1 MTPLDPA
8 AIDLPTLVSLTGLAT
23 SEHLLRRLREGGH
36 PEVRISHGYVF
47 QHLLGGSPTVGELA
61 GLLDITQQGAS
72 KVVVE
77 LESLGYVERRPD
89 LDDSRVRRV
98 ALTALGRTV
107 IERGRTARAKLEAE
121 LLADIGPRAMKA
133 TRRTLLRLLER
144 TGGLASV
151 AARRVKPPS
160 E

>member
-1 MTPLDPA
+1 MTHLDPA

-23 SEHLLRRLREGGH
+23 SEHLLRRLREGGN

-61 GLLDITQQGAS
+61 ELLDITQQGAS

-77 LESLGYVERRPD
+77 LESLGYVERRQDP
-89 LDDSRVRRV
+89 DDSRIRRV

-151 AARRVKPPS
+151 ATRRVKPPS